1 PTPAATTTTPT
12 TPTATASPAPPAGA
26 PAPTATPTPKTADEQ
41 FREASERINNISEK
55 LNKLGLPIGWAF
67 APDEKDKKYK
77 DDKALHESDVK
88 AYMTDPR
95 RTPSGDELPTKALGL
110 LLTAFAVSQGAP
122 FWFDL
127 LNKIIVIRSTV
138 KPREKS
144 REEGTK
150 DKPPTPPPTPD
161 DGDDEQAG

>member
-1 PTPAATTTTPT
+1 MCDLQTGRRTGKADE
-12 TPTATASPAPPAGA
+12 
-26 PAPTATPTPKTADEQ
+26 KTADTAPKSAEEQ
-41 FREASERINNISEK
+41 FREASERIDNIRGK
-55 LNKLGLPIGWAF
+55 LNELGLPIGWVF
-67 APDEKDKKYK
+67 APNENDEKYK
-77 DDKALHESDVK
+77 NDKALYESDKK

-138 KPREKS
+138 KPHEKS

-150 DKPPTPPPTPD
+150 DKPPTPPPPPD